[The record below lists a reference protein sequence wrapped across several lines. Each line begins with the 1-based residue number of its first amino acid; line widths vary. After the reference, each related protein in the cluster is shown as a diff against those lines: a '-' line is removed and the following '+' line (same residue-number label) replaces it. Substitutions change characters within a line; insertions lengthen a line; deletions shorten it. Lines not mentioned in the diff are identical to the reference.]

1 MQWDQH
7 GLVSGPQPLWWQ
19 IADRLRREIEFGGFK
34 PGEALPSETLLNR
47 VFGVSRTTART
58 ALDKLEQEGLISR
71 RAGKG
76 SIVLPPQVIQPLS
89 QMASFAEDMQRR
101 GFSAGYQTL
110 AARMALPPADIAAAL
125 RLDAGQKAFMSTR
138 LLKADAMPMAYS
150 HSWLSPGL
158 FVHHAVPDAAE
169 LDRQSLYVWLEQRCR
184 CRIVGGQET
193 ISAAILNGEQS
204 RALQVAKGS
213 ASLVARRLSHD
224 ADQRPVEYVT
234 VHYRADRYS
243 FTIDLVRKS

>member
-1 MQWDQH
+1 MQWDRH
-7 GLVSGPQPLWWQ
+7 GLISGPQPLWWQ

-34 PGEALPSETLLNR
+34 PGEALPSETLLNQ

-76 SIVLPPQVIQPLS
+76 SIVLPPQVVQPLS

-101 GFSAGYQTL
+101 GFTASYQTL
-110 AARMALPPADIAAAL
+110 SARMAVPPADIAAAL
-125 RLDAGQKAFMSTR
+125 RLDSHEKAFMSTR
-138 LLKADAMPMAYS
+138 LLKADAMPMAFSY
-150 HSWLSPGL
+150 SWLSPHIFTRRG
-158 FVHHAVPDAAE
+158 VPGVDE
-169 LDRQSLYVWLEQRCR
+169 LDRQSLYVWLEQHCS
-184 CRIVGGQET
+184 CRIIGGQET
-193 ISAAILNGEQS
+193 ISASILTGELS

-224 ADQRPVEYVT
+224 AHRQPVEYVT

-243 FTIDLVRKS
+243 FTIDLVRK